1 MKKNSTF
8 IIIAF
13 LSISFCTIAEAQVHN
28 RLPRKAIIGAMQ
40 NAMQD
45 STGSNLK
52 PFVCKK
58 GTKSITI
65 KVTNASLPEERPY
78 IITADSL
85 GITLEIFR
93 GNEHVYN
100 EFFQYHG
107 SNFAKIKAKANSA
120 KLKKVA
126 EQGVL
131 LAGGNTTVLSFNNAK
146 GPYFSLTENSGL
158 RDYAGDFDGVI
169 TEIIRQ
175 IPNFQ
180 AIICKDYNNEAETI
194 TSTVGT
200 STPILKDNEI
210 KINDVVVE
218 LDSISE
224 VTKVLACDI
233 AEAFS
238 VGTEF
243 EVQWPSKFMGQYKL
257 IKLRKFKNKKKKQEF
272 YGFTYEDI
280 VKNNIS
286 SASETTGSTVVAKYS
301 IENPANDFVYYI
313 LYNDKTGK
321 GVVLM
326 LSKSDVVG

>member
-1 MKKNSTF
+1 MKKISIF
-8 IIIAF
+8 IITAF
-13 LSISFCTIAEAQVHN
+13 LSISFCTIVEAQVHN

-52 PFVCKK
+52 PFVCKE

-65 KVTNASLPEERPY
+65 KVTNAFLPEERPY

-85 GITLEIFR
+85 GVTLEIFR

-120 KLKKVA
+120 KLKKVT

-146 GPYFSLTENSGL
+146 GSYFLLTDNSGL

-180 AIICKDYNNEAETI
+180 AIICKDYNEAETI
-194 TSTVGT
+194 TSTAGA

-218 LDSISE
+218 LDPISE
-224 VTKVLACDI
+224 VAKVLTCDI

-238 VGTEF
+238 VGSEF
-243 EVQWPSKFMGQYKL
+243 EVQWPSKIQGQYKL

-286 SASETTGSTVVAKYS
+286 STSETTGFTVVAKYS
-301 IENPANDFVYYI
+301 IENPVNGFVYYI
-313 LYNDKTGK
+313 LYNDKIGK
-321 GVVLM
+321 GIVLM
-326 LSKSDVVG
+326 LSKSDAVG